1 MKNLRHTLL
10 MTVSLA
16 VLASACSQKSA
27 QIQFKGDRPTQYAS
41 RPQKQPGIPFQPVFD
56 SVKDGPKAPT
66 QQVAIRDLD
75 KPSATNTASAL
86 KPKPVQI
93 QERVLPELASNSP
106 SSRASFTPLTPSP
119 APTPERE
126 KPVLVAE
133 APKPFSKPAEEIKGI
148 RNVQPDLSPSARNS
162 FIWPVQGS
170 IISAFGPKS
179 GGLHNDGVNIAAPA
193 GSDVY
198 ASMDGTVIY
207 VGDELKSY
215 GNLVIIRHEN
225 GWMTAY
231 AHNDEVKVKKGDM
244 VHQGDA
250 IATVGRTGNVS
261 VPQVHFAIRQGK
273 KPLDPVLK
281 VNG

>member
-27 QIQFKGDRPTQYAS
+27 QIQFKGDNPSQYAS
-41 RPQKQPGIPFQPVFD
+41 RPQKQPGVPFQPVFN

-66 QQVAIRDLD
+66 QQVAIRDLS
-75 KPSATNTASAL
+75 KPEPTATSSAL
-86 KPKPVQI
+86 RPKPVQI
-93 QERVLPELASNSP
+93 QERTLPELASNSP
-106 SSRASFTPLTPSP
+106 FTSPPTSQSLAPS
-119 APTPERE
+119 
-126 KPVLVAE
+126 KPVFVTE
-133 APKPFSKPAEEIKGI
+133 APKPFSKPAEEVKGI
-148 RNVQPDLSPSARNS
+148 RSVKPDLSPSARKS
-162 FIWPVQGS
+162 FIWPVQGE

-215 GNLVIIRHEN
+215 GNLVIIRHAN

-231 AHNDEVKVKKGDM
+231 AHNDHVNVKKGDM
-244 VHQGDA
+244 VHQGDV

-273 KPLDPVLK
+273 KPLDPALK
-281 VNG
+281 VSG